1 MIIFIPVV
9 LKTIFKE
16 GKKYSWPRPE
26 RCPRCGRYKVW
37 GHGYVLSIFDGF
49 SDTLW
54 LKRYRCPQCHCI
66 IKLRPAGYFKRFQ
79 ASIKTIRTSIVNKSQ
94 KGRWLSGI
102 SRSRQCHWYRAF
114 LRKIYALNGNNTNYE
129 VSAVFDRFVSQGLT
143 PASRSI

>member
-9 LKTIFKE
+9 LKTILKE

-26 RCPRCGRYKVW
+26 RCPRCDRYKVW

-49 SDTLW
+49 IHSLW

-79 ASIKTIRTSIVNKSQ
+79 ASINTIRTSIVNKS
-94 KGRWLSGI
+94 
-102 SRSRQCHWYRAF
+102 
-114 LRKIYALNGNNTNYE
+114 
-129 VSAVFDRFVSQGLT
+129 
-143 PASRSI
+143 